1 MAETL
6 APNPAADLDARL
18 RFTLSDVQAMLA
30 AGVLDDDQR
39 YEVLDGEIVPM
50 MAPNPP
56 HMRVK
61 RWLAREL
68 TLQLGR
74 EFWIDSEPAF
84 LLEIDGDFAIPDILV
99 YPQAFRPEDVRG
111 PDVLLLIEVAHSS
124 LKKDSGRKARLYA
137 RFGVRDYWVIDLA
150 RRIVHV
156 HRDPTPEG
164 YGWKRRVMAN
174 EPIEALLLPEFSLRL
189 DALPRVGAG

>member
-137 RFGVRDYWVIDLA
+137 RFGVRDYWVVDAAKRLTF
-150 RRIVHV
+150 V
-156 HRDPTPEG
+156 HRNPADGCYNEVTEHGPE
-164 YGWKRRVMAN
+164 AALA
-174 EPIEALLLPEFSLRL
+174 PLLLPGLSLRM
-189 DALPRVGAG
+189 AEVE